1 MNIGEVVKGIVSYLF
16 EDAVSSLVEPLFSI
30 IGLIALSHDTLAK
43 LPYVDTLFE
52 IVQGIGVGTL
62 ILVTSWQVL
71 KSMFMGLG
79 IEAEEPQKVAVKA
92 FIGMF
97 LIFYIKDILIYFV
110 GVGSGA
116 INMILD
122 VSNTNL
128 KQLGMVEIVTNVK
141 SRGFI
146 YVIILIYLI
155 FKFVGLLFRM
165 FERLVMCSFLIIS
178 SPLAV
183 AAMVSKTTEGFWQ
196 RFSKLFAGNIIIP
209 IVQSLCFAAVI
220 VTLNQFKNVWTGG
233 MGVDIFYM
241 MLSCAI
247 VNVANK
253 LEDIVRDI
261 SMSVVIGRDMG
272 GALNKVQSVMHT
284 ASMFGRFGK

>member
-30 IGLIALSHDTLAK
+30 IELIALSPDTLAK
-43 LPYVDTLFE
+43 LPYIDTLFA
-52 IVQGIGVGTL
+52 IVQGIGAGTL

-116 INMILD
+116 INIILD
-122 VSNTNL
+122 ISNTNL
-128 KQLGMVEIVTNVK
+128 KQLGMMEIVMNVK
-141 SRGFI
+141 SGGFI

-155 FKFVGLLFRM
+155 FKFVELLFRM
-165 FERLVMCSFLIIS
+165 FERLAMCSFLLIV

-183 AAMVSKTTEGFWQ
+183 AAMVSKPTEGFWQ
-196 RFSKLFAGNIIIP
+196 GFSKLFVGNIIIQL
-209 IVQSLCFAAVI
+209 VQSLCFAAVI

-233 MGVDIFYM
+233 LGVDIFYM

-261 SMSVVIGRDMG
+261 SMSVGIGRDMG
-272 GALNKVQSVMHT
+272 GALNKVQSVMYT